1 MGLAASEGCGRSLVP
16 AEREVHEMTMKT
28 WRRVGLGAA
37 TGLLAIGAG
46 CATRGFAPVMVTHD
60 ASAVANCQKV
70 DDLVVKGDTRYDDPE
85 KQLIDLAYEK
95 NANTVLVE
103 STTKPITGV
112 AYRCAAVPAPAAG
125 TENRPGQ

>member
-1 MGLAASEGCGRSLVP
+1 
-16 AEREVHEMTMKT
+16 MTMKT
-28 WRRVGLGAA
+28 WRGVGLGAA
-37 TGLLAIGAG
+37 TALLAMGAG

-60 ASAVANCQKV
+60 PTAVANCQKV
-70 DDLVVKGDTRYDDPE
+70 DDLVVKGDIRYDDPE

-112 AYRCAAVPAPAAG
+112 AYRCAAVPAATTG
-125 TENRPGQ
+125 GETRPGQ